1 MPLGQGVWVNFDGMR
16 TVFKDQL
23 DLAACWLTDVRDLGG
38 LSEAQ
43 MTKLAVDDIPRDL
56 ARMKETSRL
65 ADTALLNVAL
75 LGAFSSGKSFLLS
88 ALQGHAQ
95 AIEGEDAMGTIEYIT
110 LLPNGP
116 DPTTLVP
123 TRVVPGSHD
132 EGRDAANRLL
142 VRFEDSSRWQDVGVI
157 ESDEIIAA
165 YATSRPEFVHLRQA
179 DHVGRPV
186 EEAKVTLG
194 SWKLP
199 VVFSDLPGYSAPNET
214 PSEVIRACIEEAD
227 CFVYVTR
234 AHRTLSDQDLDL
246 IEVVFDHHGEPYR
259 PVIWVI
265 TGIDE
270 SGARRAGMPE
280 NWKRVRDE
288 DNQLLRESFA
298 KSGSQIGDRFYGQ
311 GFIPVAPTLE
321 ARANM
326 LEPDNPELAEQ
337 LRDRSGMDKL
347 RGHLIDLIESRTG
360 PRFLSTAAEQTIDMI
375 NARLSVLRTL
385 QETIGRSNAELNAKL
400 SAARFLITATD
411 ADLLE
416 RSNAI
421 KADFADRIRDM
432 AGRSDARGLANHLRS
447 VLTTQIEES
456 DILKPRILSSLK
468 VAHQQAISNWIALPH
483 GLGESWKTLQDQL
496 DTDVRRACQG
506 IQALALSD
514 KNVDLPEAVTD
525 IDINALLSRDAL
537 TDSAES
543 TPLREAL
550 LRILKLTAKLTPVA
564 AGGTTTLVAIATK
577 VGVAVGV
584 SAGAVTFMT
593 PAGIA
598 LIVACGSYSGWKLIT
613 KKSELA
619 KARRKLINEL
629 DDHAR
634 NAVDAFVAQANVQGQ
649 ALIDCINKYGRGIH
663 NELIAQQDVYLVA
676 LNQPELRL
684 SRNIIDKLASLSAR
698 ARDIVRS
705 LGDIRMG
712 RVSQGPIT

>member
-1 MPLGQGVWVNFDGMR
+1 MR

-23 DLAACWLTDVRDLGG
+23 DLAASWLIDVRDLRGI
-38 LSEAQ
+38 SEAQ

-56 ARMKETSRL
+56 ARMKEMARL
-65 ADTALLNVAL
+65 ADTELLNVAL

-88 ALQGHAQ
+88 ALQGHVQ
-95 AIEGEDAMGTIEYIT
+95 AIEGEDAMSTIEYIT
-110 LLPNGP
+110 LLPASP
-116 DPTTLVP
+116 DPTTSVP

-132 EGRDAANRLL
+132 EGCHAANRLL
-142 VRFEDSSRWQDVGVI
+142 VRFEDSTRWQDVGVV

-165 YATSRPEFVHLRQA
+165 YATSRPEYAHLRQA
-179 DHVGRPV
+179 SHADRKVA
-186 EEAKVTLG
+186 EAKVTLG

-214 PSEVIRACIEEAD
+214 HDEVIRRFIEEAD
-227 CFVYVTR
+227 CFIYVTR

-246 IEVVFDHHGEPYR
+246 IEVVFDHHAEPYR

-270 SGARRAGMPE
+270 SGARRAGTPE

-326 LEPDNPELAEQ
+326 LEPDKPELAEQ

-360 PRFLSTAAEQTIDMI
+360 PRFLSSAAEQAIDMI
-375 NARLSVLRTL
+375 NARLSVVRTL
-385 QETIGRSNAELNAKL
+385 QETIGRSNAELGAKL
-400 SAARFLITATD
+400 SAVRSLIAATD
-411 ADLLE
+411 ADVID
-416 RSNAI
+416 RSAAI
-421 KADFADRIRDM
+421 KADFADSIGEM
-432 AGRSDARGLANHLRS
+432 AGRSDARDLANYLRS
-447 VLTTQIEES
+447 VLSSQIEES
-456 DILKPRILSSLK
+456 DVRKPRILSSLK
-468 VAHQQAISNWIALPH
+468 VAHQEAISDWIALPD
-483 GLGESWKTLQDQL
+483 GLGESWKTLQGQL
-496 DTDVRRACQG
+496 DTDVRRACLG
-506 IQALALSD
+506 TQALAMSD
-514 KNVDLPEAVTD
+514 KNVNLPEAITD

-564 AGGTTTLVAIATK
+564 AGGTTTLVGIAAK

-584 SAGAVTFMT
+584 SASAVTFMT
-593 PAGIA
+593 PAGVA
-598 LIVACGSYSGWKLIT
+598 LIVAGGSYSAWKLIT

-619 KARRKLINEL
+619 KARRTLINEL

-634 NAVDAFVAQANVQGQ
+634 NAVDVFVAQANVQGQ

-684 SRNIIDKLASLSAR
+684 SRNIMDKLASLSAR
-698 ARDIVRS
+698 AGAIVRS

-712 RVSQGPIT
+712 RVSQGSIT